1 MKPKKSSKKF
11 AWNPKNQTLYRLMS
25 STPGVILINWAF
37 QGMLGMDRSE
47 LIFHLAV
54 DILFTILFCSFFN
67 EFFGFCSTLFF
78 SFVLA
83 HTVNWIFNTH
93 FWVMGRYIGISETNE
108 EKVRKYL
115 SEIHDSVR
123 KRPYI
128 DGVIVFGKM
137 TRGGKI
143 QPTSDVD
150 IRFIS
155 KNGPMNRL
163 RTNAYGVWQKTKA
176 FFKKFPLDL
185 YILDNCNSLD
195 KMREDEIPIIIFDP
209 DDMLKQKY
217 AHRGYQRWQS
227 QSKGV
232 GA

>member
-1 MKPKKSSKKF
+1 VNPKKAPKKF
-11 AWNPKNQTLYRLMS
+11 YWNPKNQTLYRLMS
-25 STPGVILINWAF
+25 STPGVILINWIF
-37 QGMLGMDRSE
+37 QGMLGMGRTE
-47 LIFHLAV
+47 FIFHLSLDV
-54 DILFTILFCSFFN
+54 LFTILFCSLFYKFLG
-67 EFFGFCSTLFF
+67 FGSTLFL

-115 SEIHDSVR
+115 SEIYDSVR

-128 DGVIVFGKM
+128 DGVIVFGNM

-143 QPTSDVD
+143 QSTSDVD

-155 KNGPMNRL
+155 KDGLVNKL
-163 RTNAYGVWQKTKA
+163 RTNVYGILQKAKA
-176 FFKKFPLDL
+176 FFRKFPLDL
-185 YILDNCNSLD
+185 YILDSCNPLD

-209 DDMLKQKY
+209 SDVLKQKY
-217 AHRGYQRWQS
+217 TPRGYQRWQR
-227 QSKGV
+227 QSKRVGV
-232 GA
+232 